1 MQRRHGIRVCRAV
14 CALAL
19 AAAAC
24 RPDGAGRYPSR
35 PIRYL
40 ICFEP
45 GGQSDREA
53 RRQQPLLE
61 KALAQKVLIDYR
73 VGGGGALC
81 WTELARARADGY
93 LIAGINLPHVVLQ
106 PLRQQSGYATEDLVP
121 VAVFQRT
128 PLALVVLESS
138 PYRTL
143 DDFLRAARAEPDRV
157 IVGGSGTFTGPHFMA
172 RRLGRLADV
181 RFKYVPFNGSAPMI
195 TNLLGG
201 HTQASVAFSDDLVR
215 YAEQI
220 RVLAVADAERFAPAP
235 DAPTFRELG
244 QDIVEVVDRG
254 VAVPRGT
261 PPEVVSALE
270 AAFLDVMR
278 DPAVPAQMKKEGFV
292 PLAMGSAESARHIAL
307 LKTRYAD
314 ALEELAEAPP

>member
-1 MQRRHGIRVCRAV
+1 MSRAV

-61 KALAQKVLIDYR
+61 KALGQKVLIDYR

-128 PLALVVLESS
+128 ALALVVLKAS

-172 RRLGRLADV
+172 RRLGRLAGV
-181 RFKYVPFNGSAPMI
+181 RFKYVPFNGSAPVI

-220 RVLAVADAERFAPAP
+220 RVLAVADAERFAPVP

-244 QDIVEVVDRG
+244 HDIVEVVDRG

-261 PPEVVSALE
+261 PPEVVSTLE
-270 AAFLDVMR
+270 AIFLAVMR
-278 DPAVPAQMKKEGFV
+278 DPAVPEQMKAEGFV
-292 PLAMGSAESARHIAL
+292 PLSMGSAESARHIAL

-314 ALEELAEAPP
+314 ALAELAEESP

>member
-1 MQRRHGIRVCRAV
+1 VNRAV
-14 CALAL
+14 WALAL

-35 PIRYL
+35 PIKYL
-40 ICFEP
+40 IGFEP

-61 KALAQKVLIDYR
+61 KALGQKVLLDYR

-81 WTELARARADGY
+81 WMELIRARADGY
-93 LIAGINLPHVVLQ
+93 VIAGINLPHIVLQ

-121 VAVFQRT
+121 IALFQRT
-128 PLALVVLESS
+128 PLVLVVLEGS
-138 PYRTL
+138 PYQTL
-143 DDFLRAARAEPDRV
+143 DDLLRAARAQPDSV
-157 IVGGSGTFTGPHFMA
+157 TVGGSGTFTGPHFMT
-172 RRLGRLADV
+172 RRLARLTGA
-181 RFKYVPFNGSAPMI
+181 RLKYVPFNGSAPVM

-201 HTQASVAFSDDLVR
+201 HTLASVAYSDDLVR
-215 YAEQI
+215 YSGQI
-220 RVLAVADAERFAPAP
+220 RVLALADAARFAAAP

-244 QDIVEVVDRG
+244 HEIVEVVDRG

-261 PPEVVSALE
+261 PSEVVSALE
-270 AAFLDVMR
+270 SAFLAVVR
-278 DPAVPAQMKKEGFV
+278 DPAVREQMRKEGFMT
-292 PLAMGSAESARHIAL
+292 LSMGSAESARHIAE

-314 ALEELAEAPP
+314 ALEDLAEASP